1 MVGSHEPDTRELIRR
16 AASGD
21 REAVV
26 GLLARHRDRLRQM
39 VAIRMDKRLAAR
51 VDPSDIVQEA
61 LTEASQK
68 LPDYLRQQRLPFYPW
83 LRQLAWERLIGEQR
97 RHVGAKA
104 RSVTREQHDDMVL
117 PDHSAVQLAAQLLA
131 SGTSPSVRMIRK
143 ELRAKVQQML
153 SQLST
158 PDREVLVLRY
168 LEQLSTAET
177 AAVLGLTVDGVKS
190 RQRRAVERFSNL
202 LADHSLGDL

>member
-1 MVGSHEPDTRELIRR
+1 MLGSHEPDTEELIRR

-21 REAVV
+21 REAGD

-39 VAIRMDKRLAAR
+39 VAMRMDKRLAAR
-51 VDPSDIVQEA
+51 IDPSDIVQEA

-83 LRQLAWERLIGEQR
+83 LRQLAWERLIGEHR
-97 RHVGAKA
+97 RHIGAKA
-104 RSVTREQHDDMVL
+104 RSVTREEHDEMVL
-117 PDHSAVQLAAQLLA
+117 PDHSAVQLAARLLA
-131 SGTSPSVRMIRK
+131 SGTSPSVRLMRK

-153 SQLST
+153 SQLSR

-177 AAVLGLTVDGVKS
+177 AAVLGLTADGVKS
-190 RQRRAVERFSNL
+190 RQRRALERFTNL